1 MFYLANKLALE
12 LWYVSFCANRLGEIR
27 GRGEFLC
34 FEIVSDQLACIS
46 ISIPG
51 TKLWGEVF
59 LVFELLFLITHLTF
73 LLFDLTLVQVIL
85 TMTI

>member
-12 LWYVSFCANRLGEIR
+12 LWYVSFCASRLGEIR

-46 ISIPG
+46 ISTPG
-51 TKLWGEVF
+51 TKLFGVKF
-59 LVFELLFLITHLTF
+59 F
-73 LLFDLTLVQVIL
+73 
-85 TMTI
+85 

>member
-46 ISIPG
+46 ISTLG

-59 LVFELLFLITHLTF
+59 FSLRALI
-73 LLFDLTLVQVIL
+73 FDYAYNFSVI
-85 TMTI
+85 